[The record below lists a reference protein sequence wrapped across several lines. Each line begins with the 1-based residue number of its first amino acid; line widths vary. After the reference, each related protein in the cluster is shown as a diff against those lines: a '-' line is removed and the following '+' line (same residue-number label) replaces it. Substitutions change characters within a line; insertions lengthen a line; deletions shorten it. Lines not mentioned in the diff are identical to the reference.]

1 MALCAGG
8 SVSYTELSA
17 DHRELF
23 DALVMQNV
31 IEPG

>member
-1 MALCAGG
+1 
-8 SVSYTELSA
+8 VSYTELSA

-31 IEPG
+31 IEPC